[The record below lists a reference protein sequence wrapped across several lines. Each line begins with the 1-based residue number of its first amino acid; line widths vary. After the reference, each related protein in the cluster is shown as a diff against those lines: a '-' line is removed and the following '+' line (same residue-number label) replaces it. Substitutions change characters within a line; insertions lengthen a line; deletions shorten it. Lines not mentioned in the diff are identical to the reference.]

1 MSGQCVVAA
10 VALTWLGSI
19 GASAHSATL
28 TKPLAERIGHTDAAK
43 FRPLSSVHGGAGTMD
58 FAPLLGADALN
69 TALIFI
75 HRGVIPPRS
84 GIGQHFH
91 NRCEEMFVVLD
102 GTAQFTIDGRTSEL
116 RGPAGAPNRL
126 GHSHGI
132 YNASDRPLQWLNI
145 NVGLTKDYD
154 AFNLDDPRVGVALD
168 AIPQFISM
176 RLDRSLLKPGKN
188 GVQYRRVLEPSVF
201 FTTWSYVD
209 HLLLPPGVSTGTDS
223 SAEMSEVYYV
233 VAGSGKVTVGS
244 ESAAIRAG
252 DAIPVDLRESKSFAN
267 DGSEPLE
274 LMVIGVARDI
284 AAKEALVA
292 ASAARRNSRQ

>member
-1 MSGQCVVAA
+1 MRGISVIAA
-10 VALTWLGSI
+10 VALTWLASI
-19 GASAHSATL
+19 GGLAHAATA
-28 TKPLAERIGHTDAAK
+28 TKALAERIGHTDAAK
-43 FRPLSSVHGGAGTMD
+43 FRPLVSVHGGAGAMD
-58 FAPLLGADALN
+58 FAPLLGADALS

-116 RGPAGAPNRL
+116 RGTAGAPNRI

-168 AIPQFISM
+168 PIPQFISM
-176 RLDRSLLKPGKN
+176 RLDRSLLKPDKN

-201 FTTWSYVD
+201 STTWSYVD
-209 HLLLPPGVSTGTDS
+209 HLLLPAGSSTGSDS
-223 SAEMSEVYYV
+223 SAEMSEAYYV
-233 VAGSGKVTVGS
+233 VAGGGKVTVDT
-244 ESAAIRAG
+244 ETAAIRAG
-252 DAIPVDLRESKSFAN
+252 DAIPVDLRQSKSFAN
-267 DGSEPLE
+267 SGSEPLE
-274 LMVIGVARDI
+274 LMVIGVARDM
-284 AAKEALVA
+284 AAKEALIA
-292 ASAARRNSRQ
+292 ASAARRTSR